1 MSIPLSYSLRAR
13 LLFFLLAAIVVGALV
28 QGTIAYRSTLQ
39 QADDIFDSLLQRT
52 ALSLGTGDGL
62 LSTGP
67 THARGAGTPFA
78 DDLIIQ
84 IWTPDGLRVFNS
96 RSRQPL
102 PDQIVLGF
110 SDAKVE
116 GSTYRVYS
124 LATPFQVIQVAQDM
138 GVRTHMAR
146 SLALRTIA
154 PIAAAAPLLM
164 LVIWCVVSWSLRPVK
179 RARAQV
185 AARQPEDL
193 SPVSTEGVPDE
204 IRPLLQELN
213 LLLERM
219 RGAFALQ
226 KQFVGDAAH
235 ELRSPLAALRL
246 QSQALQRAGDPESRR
261 VAEQRLTAGIDRA
274 TRLIEQL
281 LSLARHEGAAE
292 RPAPDRVDL
301 DDVVRQAVSET
312 LPDANAKSISLAMH
326 APAPIQVRGHRDDLV
341 LLVRNL
347 LDNAIKYSPPGSRID
362 LGLTAPDGAPR
373 SRSTTRAPASRP
385 QSARASS
392 TASTAP
398 RATASTAAAW
408 AWRSPA
414 RSPKATMPRSSWKT
428 RPAARACA
436 RGWIFPPPDPSRAT
450 ASGPAPPVLR
460 FPKHQARTWLHV
472 LQHERRSR
480 HEDHATETLS
490 PGAGAAGR
498 GHDRRRGRRR
508 YAGRD
513 DACRRAGARR
523 VRPHSAIQPAEFR
536 ADHPRL
542 WPRRG
547 QHQRQRHAQSLGHG
561 RRRPFA
567 QFFGQIPGARG
578 RMPAREVPMRGEG
591 SGFIISS
598 DGLILTNAHV
608 VQDAKEV
615 TVKLTDRREYQAR
628 CWAPTRRP
636 MWPCSRSRRRTC
648 RW

>member
-13 LLFFLLAAIVVGALV
+13 LLFFLLAAIVVGSLV

-362 LGLTAPDGAPR
+362 LGLTAPDGRASLTVDDQGPGI
-373 SRSTTRAPASRP
+373 APAER
-385 QSARASS
+385 ARVFDRFY
-392 TASTAP
+392 
-398 RATASTAAAW
+398 RAEGNSQHGSGLGLAI
-408 AWRSPA
+408 A
-414 RSPKATMPRSSWKT
+414 RSIAEGHHASIVLEDTPGGQGLRARVDF
-428 RPAARACA
+428 PAA
-436 RGWIFPPPDPSRAT
+436 
-450 ASGPAPPVLR
+450 
-460 FPKHQARTWLHV
+460 
-472 LQHERRSR
+472 
-480 HEDHATETLS
+480 
-490 PGAGAAGR
+490 
-498 GHDRRRGRRR
+498 
-508 YAGRD
+508 
-513 DACRRAGARR
+513 
-523 VRPHSAIQPAEFR
+523 
-536 ADHPRL
+536 
-542 WPRRG
+542 
-547 QHQRQRHAQSLGHG
+547 
-561 RRRPFA
+561 
-567 QFFGQIPGARG
+567 
-578 RMPAREVPMRGEG
+578 
-591 SGFIISS
+591 
-598 DGLILTNAHV
+598 
-608 VQDAKEV
+608 
-615 TVKLTDRREYQAR
+615 
-628 CWAPTRRP
+628 
-636 MWPCSRSRRRTC
+636 
-648 RW
+648 